1 MLLISPIPLLVFLIK
16 KKHYLWCLPPF
27 IALFGIYV
35 FNIIGAFDVINN
47 KTIYSNMYY
56 YTLWIIMFS
65 FYLFYGVI
73 FIFKNKLKVNW
84 NDIKYYGNDKSE
96 YSFIIFLWSYSIY
109 MFYLYTIRNGLP
121 ALFQLNLT
129 EYSDIYALRG
139 EKSTSLKEGM
149 HWYRLAFS
157 TLPAFIFIYTYILK
171 LIKPSRKTR
180 AIFYLNLPLVL
191 FFSLLTL
198 HKTPIAY
205 LLLYLFLINL
215 LLFVKPMNFKK
226 ILIYLGLGSFSIV
239 LALRLYLLDRD
250 IISVLRFVPEYFWH
264 RVFSVYT
271 EAHAYI
277 LQIFPANHNY
287 FYGRTIGNPGGI
299 FPYDNV
305 NLSQFLGRWIH
316 GSLMNYASPS
326 FSQGYANFGFA
337 GFVIVLLI
345 MFYQIILIQ
354 VIFKK
359 CPKEPIFLTIYI
371 LILSKILNYSNSAIE
386 NIISEIFIIVMVCIL
401 FFYYFSKIIVNNLF
415 LRKNIFYS
423 RVNN

>member
-1 MLLISPIPLLVFLIK
+1 
-16 KKHYLWCLPPF
+16 
-27 IALFGIYV
+27 
-35 FNIIGAFDVINN
+35 
-47 KTIYSNMYY
+47 
-56 YTLWIIMFS
+56 
-65 FYLFYGVI
+65 
-73 FIFKNKLKVNW
+73 
-84 NDIKYYGNDKSE
+84 
-96 YSFIIFLWSYSIY
+96 
-109 MFYLYTIRNGLP
+109 
-121 ALFQLNLT
+121 
-129 EYSDIYALRG
+129 
-139 EKSTSLKEGM
+139 
-149 HWYRLAFS
+149 
-157 TLPAFIFIYTYILK
+157 
-171 LIKPSRKTR
+171 
-180 AIFYLNLPLVL
+180 
-191 FFSLLTL
+191 
-198 HKTPIAY
+198 
-205 LLLYLFLINL
+205 
-215 LLFVKPMNFKK
+215 MNFKK